1 MVYKKLLQIQTGLKA
16 PKSQYNKFGNY
27 NYRNCE
33 DILEAL
39 KPLLK
44 ELNTVIVI
52 TDDIIFLEGR
62 FYIKATAKLI
72 DIEDGTSIENVAF
85 AREEESKKGMDA
97 SQVTG
102 ASSTYA
108 RKYALNGLFTIDDT
122 KDSDTTNNTNRDEN
136 GEKKQKQA
144 IKSTP
149 RNNTVVCPKCGG
161 EMKENI
167 TMKTGNVISPEEFIS
182 RYGMC
187 DKCKKKE
194 KENLKNAGSDCSREN
209 KDVIQKVS

>member
-1 MVYKKLLQIQTGLKA
+1 MVYKKLLQIQTSLKA

-33 DILEAL
+33 DILEAV

-62 FYIKATAKLI
+62 FYVKATAKLI

-85 AREEESKKGMDA
+85 AREEESKTKMDG
-97 SQVTG
+97 SQITG
-102 ASSTYA
+102 ASSSYA
-108 RKYALNGLFTIDDT
+108 RKYALNGLFAIDDT
-122 KDSDTTNNTNRDEN
+122 RDSDTTNKGEN
-136 GEKKQKQA
+136 SDKKQKQA
-144 IKSTP
+144 IKSTS

-194 KENLKNAGSDCSREN
+194 KENLKNAGSDCGREN

>member
-1 MVYKKLLQIQTGLKA
+1 MCLSREDIKMIYKKLLQIQTSLKA

-108 RKYALNGLFTIDDT
+108 RKYALNGLFAIDDT
-122 KDSDTTNNTNRDEN
+122 KDSDTTNNTNSDEN
-136 GEKKQKQA
+136 SEKKQKTRS
-144 IKSTP
+144 K
-149 RNNTVVCPKCGG
+149 NVVQLQIDKVICPKCGV
-161 EMKENI
+161 EMKGSV
-167 TMKTGNVISPEEFIS
+167 TTKSGKVLSPEKFVAQ
-182 RYGMC
+182 YGMC
-187 DKCKKKE
+187 DQCKKKE
-194 KENLKNAGSDCSREN
+194 KEVLEVANIVL
-209 KDVIQKVS
+209 

>member
-1 MVYKKLLQIQTGLKA
+1 MIYKKLLQIQTSLKA

-108 RKYALNGLFTIDDT
+108 RKYALNGLFAIDDT

-136 GEKKQKQA
+136 DEKKQKTHS
-144 IKSTP
+144 K
-149 RNNTVVCPKCGG
+149 NVVQLQIDKVICPKCGV
-161 EMKENI
+161 EMKGSV
-167 TMKTGNVISPEEFIS
+167 TTKTGKVISPEKFVDQ
-182 RYGMC
+182 YGMC
-187 DKCKKKE
+187 DQCKKRE
-194 KENLKNAGSDCSREN
+194 KEVYWYTKIATPCSN
-209 KDVIQKVS
+209 NMIY